1 MTSSA
6 APLAEST
13 VLVTDDDRGVRDLIS
28 FVLER
33 AGSTVLQAA
42 DGRQALAIVEERCPD
57 IDAVLLDVMM
67 PVMSGPEA
75 FPVMREACP
84 GLPVVFFSGF
94 DRNEVADELA
104 DPSGYTA
111 FMPKPCDNDE
121 LVAELQRAISN
132 R

>member
-1 MTSSA
+1 MSPSVG
-6 APLAEST
+6 PLAEST
-13 VLVTDDDRGVRDLIS
+13 VLVTDDDRGVRTLIS
-28 FVLER
+28 FVLEQ

-42 DGRQALAIVEERCPD
+42 DGREALAIVEERCSD

-75 FPVMREACP
+75 FPEMREVCP
-84 GLPVVFFSGF
+84 GIPVVFFSGF
-94 DRNEVADELA
+94 DRNEVAEQLG

-111 FMPKPCDNDE
+111 FMPKPCDNDD
-121 LVAELQRAISN
+121 LVAELGRAISS

>member
-1 MTSSA
+1 MTSSV

-13 VLVTDDDRGVRDLIS
+13 VLVTDDDHGVRALIS

-42 DGRQALAIVEERCPD
+42 DGREALAIVEERCPD

-67 PVMSGPEA
+67 PRMSGPEA
-75 FPVMREACP
+75 FPEMREACP
-84 GLPVVFFSGF
+84 GIPVVFFSGF
-94 DRNEVADELA
+94 DPNEVADELG

-111 FMPKPCDNDE
+111 FMPKPCDNAE

>member
-1 MTSSA
+1 MTQSDS
-6 APLAEST
+6 PLSEST
-13 VLVTDDDRGVRDLIS
+13 VLVTDDDRGVRTLIS

-42 DGRQALAIVEERCPD
+42 DGREALAIVESRCQD

-75 FPVMREACP
+75 FPGMREVCP
-84 GLPVVFFSGF
+84 GIPVVFFSGF
-94 DRNEVADELA
+94 DRNEVAEELG
-104 DPSGYTA
+104 DPSGYTT
-111 FMPKPCDNDE
+111 FMPKPCDN
-121 LVAELQRAISN
+121 AELIAELGRAINS